1 MAYNQRYFYR
11 RVIAVQELV
20 LLYKK
25 QGVSQKYI
33 YQVYIE
39 SQYQISYSTYNSWL
53 AIPAKRNLK
62 RLEEQ
67 QAAEPMLF

>member
-53 AIPAKRNLK
+53 AIPAKRNLR
-62 RLEEQ
+62 RLEEKK
-67 QAAEPMLF
+67 AAEPMLF